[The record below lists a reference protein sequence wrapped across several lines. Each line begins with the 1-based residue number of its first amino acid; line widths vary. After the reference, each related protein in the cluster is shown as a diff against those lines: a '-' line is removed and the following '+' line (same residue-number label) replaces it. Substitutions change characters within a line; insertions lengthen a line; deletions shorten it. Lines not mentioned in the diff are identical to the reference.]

1 LDGSRF
7 PLGGWSTSTVF
18 PRLNGLPDAFAL
30 PFEHE
35 LTLEGCHC
43 GQCGEHELRGVVRH
57 LRRLSG
63 VPCGRELAARQQ
75 ANAEAER
82 RAAEE
87 QRELSEEMRG
97 TAEDLRTAR

>member
-1 LDGSRF
+1 MSSRSKVAIAASVVSMSF
-7 PLGGWSTSTVF
+7 EAWF
-18 PRLNGLPDAFAL
+18 AICAAF
-30 PFEHE
+30 
-35 LTLEGCHC
+35 
-43 GQCGEHELRGVVRH
+43 
-57 LRRLSG
+57 SG